1 MLALESVPGRLGTAC
16 PSGVFDGTVPG
27 VGGERTDPIEDIEVS
42 EAAEDMASGCVGV
55 QGLVRGVS
63 AKAIMKGIDSA
74 LDFVDTGKD

>member
-55 QGLVRGVS
+55 QGLVRGVL
-63 AKAIMKGIDSA
+63 A
-74 LDFVDTGKD
+74 LRDNG